1 MTRWLTVT
9 LFALTAATGCKAD
22 QPEASSKPPPTVTPV
37 TQPGGTPGSAPAAP
51 PAPRLAPGELVG
63 EKGGLKVSELLG
75 SPKFPAARLA
85 QTTPADGAKLAP
97 GKVAFSY
104 EVRGYA
110 LTEQTVADPPLANS
124 AKGQHIHFILNNGPY
139 LAKYTPSF
147 EVDMP
152 EGHNVVLAFLSRAY
166 HEALKTPGAAAV
178 KLVTVG
184 NPSEAKPD
192 LTAPHLFYSRP
203 KGTYDA
209 AGRRMLL
216 LDFYLVNTTLS
227 KGGNQV
233 RATLNGHAFMLS
245 RWVPYVVEGLQPGP
259 LTVEL
264 ELVDKDGKMIP
275 GPFNKVKRTATLD

>member
-9 LFALTAATGCKAD
+9 LCALTATMGCKAEK
-22 QPEASSKPPPTVTPV
+22 PAAPAKPPPATPA
-37 TQPGGTPGSAPAAP
+37 TAPAGTPGSAPTATP
-51 PAPRLAPGELVG
+51 PPSQLAPGALVG
-63 EKGGLKVSELLG
+63 EKGGLKVSELQG
-75 SPKFPAARLA
+75 SPQFPAARLT
-85 QTTPADGAKLAP
+85 QTAPAAGAPLTP

-104 EVRGYA
+104 EVLRYA
-110 LTEQTVADPPLANS
+110 LTRQTVANPPLANS

-139 LAKYTPSF
+139 MAKYTPTF
-147 EVDMP
+147 EVDLP
-152 EGHNVVLAFLSRAY
+152 QGHNVVVAFLSRAY
-166 HEALKTPGAAAV
+166 HEAVKTPGAAVV

-184 NPSEAKPD
+184 NPSGTKPD

-209 AGRRMLL
+209 KGRQMLL

-233 RATLNGHAFMLS
+233 RATLNGNAFMLS
-245 RWVPYVVEGLQPGP
+245 RWVPYVIEGLPPGA

-264 ELVDKDGKMIP
+264 ELIDPNGKQIP
-275 GPFNKVKRTATLD
+275 GPFNKVKRTVTLN